1 MTEMTVQLKVAEAN
15 PKDVGRGIARIDPE
29 VMERLGITDSGE
41 VVGLTGKRE
50 TVVKIMPTFPELR
63 GRGLVQIDG
72 IIRENAQVGID
83 EQVKLAKVKI
93 EEAKK
98 VTLSSLTLTG
108 AALTDSAYL
117 SRQLASIPVTSG
129 DRIQTTFLGARK
141 QDYKV
146 VDTLPSGAVLLTPQ
160 TAISITGEGKATEAM
175 LTYEDIGGLGDQ
187 VKRIREMIELPL
199 RFPQIFARL
208 GIDPPKGVLL
218 HGPPGCG
225 KTLIAKVIANETDA
239 YFLHLSGPEIMHKFY
254 GESEA
259 HLRSVFEEAKKN
271 APSILFLDELDAIA
285 PKREELGGE
294 KQVER
299 RVVATLLA
307 EMDGLENRGELIV
320 IGATNLP
327 NILDPALRRPGRF
340 DREIVIPIPDKNGR
354 REILTIHTRGMPLAE
369 VVDLDRL
376 AFLTHGFVGA
386 DLAALAREAAMYAI
400 RRLMPKIDFE
410 REVIPQEALLALKVT
425 MDDFLN
431 ALREIEPSAIREVFT
446 EIPEIGFS
454 EIGGLDDIKKILSET
469 VKDPLYHPEVY
480 AKANTKPAKGILLT
494 GEPGSGKT
502 LLAKAIAK
510 EAEVNFI
517 AVSGPELLSKYIGES
532 ERGVREVF
540 KKARQAAP
548 CILFFDEIEA
558 LVPKR
563 GKMMGDQVTERV
575 VSQFLTEM
583 DGIEE
588 LKGVMVL
595 ASTNRPDLIDP
606 ALLRPGR
613 FDFVLKLLK
622 PDLKAREEIFKIH
635 TKGKPLGK
643 DVSLNSL
650 AKETDAMSGA
660 EIASICQKASLL
672 AIREFLLAHRS
683 LGEGGQ
689 NKEKDLKDLKI
700 EKKHFVEAR
709 LQTPGASATGG
720 QAMKNGTTNH

>member
-29 VMERLGITDSGE
+29 VMEKLGITDSGE

-50 TVVKIMPTFPELR
+50 TVAKIMPTFPELR

-72 IIRENAQVGID
+72 IIRENAQAGID

-672 AIREFLLAHRS
+672 AIREFL
-683 LGEGGQ
+683 Q

>member
-1 MTEMTVQLKVAEAN
+1 MADTTVQLKVAEAN
-15 PKDVGRGIARIDPE
+15 PRDVGRGLARVDPE
-29 VMERLGITDSGE
+29 VMAQLGIDASGE
-41 VVGLTGKRE
+41 IVSLIGKRE
-50 TVVKIMPTFPELR
+50 TVAKIMPTFPELR
-63 GRGLVQIDG
+63 GQGIVQIDG

-83 EQVKLAKVKI
+83 EQVKLARIKVA
-93 EEAKK
+93 EARRI
-98 VTLSSLTLTG
+98 TLSPLTLIDRM
-108 AALTDSAYL
+108 ATDRAYL
-117 SRQLASIPVTSG
+117 SRQLSAIPVTRG
-129 DRIQTTFLGARK
+129 DRVQTTFLGTKK
-141 QDYKV
+141 QDFRV
-146 VDTLPSGAVLLTPQ
+146 VDTFPSGAVLIIPQ
-160 TAISITGEGKATEAM
+160 ATITVTGEGKATEAR

-199 RFPQIFARL
+199 RFPDVFARL
-208 GIDPPKGVLL
+208 GIDSPKGVLL

-239 YFLHLSGPEIMHKFY
+239 TFLHLSGPEIIHKFY

-259 HLRSVFEEAKKN
+259 HLRSVFEKAQKN
-271 APSILFLDELDAIA
+271 SPAILFLDELDAIA

-299 RVVATLLA
+299 RVVAQLLA
-307 EMDGLENRGELIV
+307 LMDGLEERGQVII

-340 DREIVIPIPDKNGR
+340 DREIIIPIPDKIGR
-354 REILTIHTRGMPLAE
+354 REILTIHTRGIPLADD
-369 VVDLDRL
+369 VDIERL

-410 REVIPQEALLALKVT
+410 RKVLPEEDILALEVS

-454 EIGGLDDIKKILSET
+454 DIGGLDDIKRILTET
-469 VKDPLYHPEVY
+469 VKDPLYHPAVY
-480 AKANTKPAKGILLT
+480 VRANTKPAKGILFT
-494 GEPGSGKT
+494 GEPGTGKT
-502 LLAKAIAK
+502 LMAKALAK

-517 AVSGPELLSKYIGES
+517 AISGPELLSKFIGES

-548 CILFFDEIEA
+548 CILFFDEIET
-558 LVPKR
+558 LVPNR

-588 LKGVMVL
+588 LKGVLVL
-595 ASTNRPDLIDP
+595 ASTNRPDLIDT
-606 ALLRPGR
+606 AMVRPGR
-613 FDFVLKLLK
+613 FDFVIEFPK
-622 PDLKAREEIFKIH
+622 PDLKGREEIFKVH
-635 TKGKPLGK
+635 TKGKPLEKNITPAG
-643 DVSLNSL
+643 L
-650 AKETDAMSGA
+650 AQETDGLVGA
-660 EIASICQKASLL
+660 DIASICQKASLL
-672 AIREFLLAHRS
+672 AIREFLES
-683 LGEGGQ
+683 
-689 NKEKDLKDLKI
+689 KEEDLERLTI
-700 EKKHFVEAR
+700 EKKHFME
-709 LQTPGASATGG
+709 
-720 QAMKNGTTNH
+720 AMKGATTHHLLDDANIDNINSASMSS

>member
-98 VTLSSLTLTG
+98 VTLSPLTLTG
-108 AALTDSAYL
+108 GTITDSAYL

-160 TAISITGEGKATEAM
+160 TAISITGEGKTAEAM
-175 LTYEDIGGLGDQ
+175 LTYEDIGGLGGQ

-672 AIREFLLAHRS
+672 AIREFL
-683 LGEGGQ
+683 Q

>member
-1 MTEMTVQLKVAEAN
+1 MTLRTIQLKVAEAG

-29 VMERLGITDSGE
+29 VMEKLGIADSGE
-41 VVGLTGKRE
+41 VVGVKGKRE
-50 TVVKIMPTFPELR
+50 TVAKIMPTFPELR
-63 GRGLVQIDG
+63 GRDIVQIDG
-72 IIRENAQVGID
+72 ITRENAQVGID
-83 EQVKLAKVKI
+83 EKIKLTKVKI
-93 EEAKK
+93 EEARK
-98 VTLSSLTLTG
+98 VTLSPLTLTG
-108 AALTDSAYL
+108 ATLTDNTYL

-129 DRIQTTFLGARK
+129 DRVQTTFLGARK
-141 QDYKV
+141 QDFRV
-146 VDTLPSGAVLLTPQ
+146 VDTLPSGVVLLTPQ
-160 TAISITGEGKATEAM
+160 TVISITGEGKATEAM

-199 RFPQIFARL
+199 RFPQVFARL

-225 KTLIAKVIANETDA
+225 KTLIAKVIANETDT
-239 YFLHLSGPEIMHKFY
+239 YFLQLSGPEIMHKFY

-299 RVVATLLA
+299 RVVAQLLA
-307 EMDGLENRGELIV
+307 LMDGLEERGQVII

-327 NILDPALRRPGRF
+327 SILDPALRRPGRF

-354 REILTIHTRGMPLAE
+354 LEILTIHTRGMPFSDD
-369 VVDLDRL
+369 VDLERL

-410 REVIPQEALLALKVT
+410 REVIPEEALFALKVT

-454 EIGGLDDIKKILSET
+454 EIGGLDEIKKILSET

-532 ERGVREVF
+532 ERAVREVF

-563 GKMMGDQVTERV
+563 GKTMADQVTERV

-613 FDFVLKLLK
+613 FDFVLNIPKPGLK
-622 PDLKAREEIFKIH
+622 EREEIFKVH
-635 TKGKPLGK
+635 TKGKPLSK
-643 DVSLNSL
+643 DVSLGSL
-650 AKETDAMSGA
+650 AKQTEGLVGA
-660 EIASICQKASLL
+660 EIASISQKASLL
-672 AIREFLLAHRS
+672 AIREFLGS
-683 LGEGGQ
+683 
-689 NKEKDLKDLKI
+689 KEKNLKNLTI
-700 EKKHFVEAR
+700 EKKHFVEAI
-709 LQTPGASATGG
+709 
-720 QAMKNGTTNH
+720 KNGTTNH

>member
-50 TVVKIMPTFPELR
+50 TVAKIMPTFPELR

-83 EQVKLAKVKI
+83 EQVRLVKVKI
-93 EEAKK
+93 EEARK
-98 VTLSSLTLTG
+98 VTLSPLTFLPA

-672 AIREFLLAHRS
+672 AIREFL
-683 LGEGGQ
+683 Q

>member
-1 MTEMTVQLKVAEAN
+1 MTVITVQLKVAEAN
-15 PKDVGRGIARIDPE
+15 PRDVGRGIARIDPE
-29 VMERLGITDSGE
+29 VMKKLGIADSGE
-41 VVGLTGKRE
+41 VVLLKGKRE
-50 TVVKIMPTFPELR
+50 TVAKIMPTFPELR

-83 EQVKLAKVKI
+83 EQVKLAKIKI

-117 SRQLASIPVTSG
+117 SRQLSSIPVTSG
-129 DRIQTTFLGARK
+129 DRVQTTFLGARK
-141 QDYKV
+141 QDFRV
-146 VDTLPSGAVLLTPQ
+146 VDTLPSGAVLLTSQ
-160 TAISITGEGKATEAM
+160 TVISITGEGKATEAM

-259 HLRSVFEEAKKN
+259 HLRSIFEEAKKN
-271 APSILFLDELDAIA
+271 APAILFLDELDAIA

-307 EMDGLENRGELIV
+307 QMDGLESRGEVIV

-354 REILTIHTRGMPLAE
+354 LEILTIHTRGMPLAE
-369 VVDLDRL
+369 DVNLDRL

-410 REVIPQEALLALKVT
+410 REVIPEDALLALKVT

-454 EIGGLDDIKKILSET
+454 EIGGLDNIKKILSET

-480 AKANTKPAKGILLT
+480 TKANTKPAKGILLT

-532 ERGVREVF
+532 ERGVR
-540 KKARQAAP
+540 
-548 CILFFDEIEA
+548 
-558 LVPKR
+558 
-563 GKMMGDQVTERV
+563 
-575 VSQFLTEM
+575 
-583 DGIEE
+583 
-588 LKGVMVL
+588 
-595 ASTNRPDLIDP
+595 
-606 ALLRPGR
+606 
-613 FDFVLKLLK
+613 
-622 PDLKAREEIFKIH
+622 
-635 TKGKPLGK
+635 
-643 DVSLNSL
+643 
-650 AKETDAMSGA
+650 
-660 EIASICQKASLL
+660 
-672 AIREFLLAHRS
+672 
-683 LGEGGQ
+683 
-689 NKEKDLKDLKI
+689 
-700 EKKHFVEAR
+700 
-709 LQTPGASATGG
+709 
-720 QAMKNGTTNH
+720 

>member
-1 MTEMTVQLKVAEAN
+1 MTVKTIQLKVAEAGSR
-15 PKDVGRGIARIDPE
+15 DVGRGIARIDPE
-29 VMERLGITDSGE
+29 VMEKLGITDSGE
-41 VVGLTGKRE
+41 VILVAGKRE
-50 TVVKIMPTFPELR
+50 TVAKIMPTFPELR
-63 GRGLVQIDG
+63 GGGIVQIDG
-72 IIRENAQVGID
+72 IIRENAQAGIND
-83 EQVKLAKVKI
+83 QVKLTKAKV
-93 EEAKK
+93 AAARK
-98 VTLSSLTLTG
+98 VTLSPLTLTG
-108 AALTDSAYL
+108 GTITDSAYL
-117 SRQLASIPVTSG
+117 SRQLASIPVTAG
-129 DRIQTTFLGARK
+129 DRVQTTFLGTRR
-141 QDYKV
+141 QEFKV
-146 VDTLPSGAVLLTPQ
+146 VDTLPAGAVLLTPE
-160 TAISITGEGKATEAM
+160 TVISITGEGKAAEAM

-187 VKRIREMIELPL
+187 MKRIREMIELPL
-199 RFPQIFARL
+199 RFPQVFARL

-239 YFLHLSGPEIMHKFY
+239 YFLQLSGPEIMHKFY

-259 HLRSVFEEAKKN
+259 HLRGVFEAAKKN
-271 APSILFLDELDAIA
+271 APAILFLDELDAIA

-299 RVVATLLA
+299 RVVAQLLA
-307 EMDGLENRGELIV
+307 LMDGLENRGQVII

-327 NILDPALRRPGRF
+327 NILDPALRRPVRF
-340 DREIVIPIPDKNGR
+340 DREIIIPIPDKNGR
-354 REILTIHTRGMPLAE
+354 LEILIIHTRGMPFSDD
-369 VVDLDRL
+369 VDLERL

-386 DLAALAREAAMYAI
+386 DLAALAREAAMSAI

-410 REVIPQEALLALKVT
+410 RDVIPEAALLALKVT

-469 VKDPLYHPEVY
+469 VTDPLYHPEVY
-480 AKANTKPAKGILLT
+480 ARANTKPAKGILLT
-494 GEPGSGKT
+494 GDPGSGKT

-510 EAEVNFI
+510 ETEVNFI

-532 ERGVREVF
+532 ERAVREVF

-563 GKMMGDQVTERV
+563 GKIMADAVTERV

-613 FDFVLKLLK
+613 FDFVLNIPQPGLK
-622 PDLKAREEIFKIH
+622 QRQEIFKVH
-635 TKGKPLGK
+635 TKDKPLSQ
-643 DVSLNSL
+643 DVSLGSL
-650 AKETDAMSGA
+650 AKQTEGLVGA
-660 EIASICQKASLL
+660 EIASISQKASLL
-672 AIREFLLAHRS
+672 AIREFLGS
-683 LGEGGQ
+683 KQ
-689 NKEKDLKDLKI
+689 KNLKNLTI
-700 EKKHFVEAR
+700 ENKHFME
-709 LQTPGASATGG
+709 
-720 QAMKNGTTNH
+720 AMKNDTANH

>member
-83 EQVKLAKVKI
+83 EQVRLVKVKI
-93 EEAKK
+93 EEARK
-98 VTLSSLTLTG
+98 VTLSPLTFLPA

-160 TAISITGEGKATEAM
+160 TAISITGEGKTAEAM
-175 LTYEDIGGLGDQ
+175 LTYEDIGGLGGQ

-672 AIREFLLAHRS
+672 AIGEFL
-683 LGEGGQ
+683 Q

-700 EKKHFVEAR
+700 EKKHFMEAR